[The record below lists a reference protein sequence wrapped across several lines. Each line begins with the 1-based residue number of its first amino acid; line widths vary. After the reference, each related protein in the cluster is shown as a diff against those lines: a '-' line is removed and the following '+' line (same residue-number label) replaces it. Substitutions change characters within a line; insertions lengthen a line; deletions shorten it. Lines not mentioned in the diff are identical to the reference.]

1 MKNIKKFKAEM
12 AKKIRAEVE
21 DKLIYDVLLSAENEI
36 QEKVGEC
43 ECQDLPFWCEM
54 ALGDTM
60 DRMADFIS
68 EVAFY
73 QLGLGGLKDKVF
85 SFTYAELHNNVSA
98 LLADFEQNGF
108 YDSGT
113 YGDKMYKM
121 LKRVNEILSV
131 SANPN

>member
-1 MKNIKKFKAEM
+1 MKDIRQVKAEM
-12 AKKIRAEVE
+12 DKKIRAEVE

-36 QEKVGEC
+36 QAKVGEC
-43 ECQDLPFWCEM
+43 EYRDMPIWCDL
-54 ALGDTM
+54 ALGDSM

-121 LKRVNEILSV
+121 LKRVDEILSV
-131 SANPN
+131 SA